1 MTVVLAVAAALTFG
15 VADFLG
21 GMATKRTP
29 VLTVTAV
36 STTAAIVVAAAL
48 VVLMPAQAVSADL
61 WWGAGAGIA
70 GVIGIALLYWSLAR
84 GPVKVVAP
92 LTAIVSAVLPF
103 AAGLALGERPGS
115 AALVGAVLAIIAI
128 PLVTG
133 SRRADQQPI
142 DRTTATAAALSGV
155 GFAAF
160 FILIAQP
167 AETAGMWPLLAAKI
181 AALAVVTPFALV
193 RDGRPRGV
201 GVRTALW
208 AGSLDMVA
216 NVFFVLA
223 VRSGL
228 LSLVTVVTSVYP
240 AVTLFLAKLV
250 LGEQLTG
257 QQRAGVATT
266 LTGLVLI
273 AAG

>member
-1 MTVVLAVAAALTFG
+1 MTILLAVGAALSFG

-21 GMATKRTP
+21 GMATKRTS

-36 STTAAIVVAAAL
+36 STTAALVVAAAL
-48 VVLMPAQAVSADL
+48 VMLMPAQAASADF
-61 WWGAGAGIA
+61 WWGAGAGVA
-70 GVIGIALLYWSLAR
+70 GVLGIALLYWSLAR

-103 AAGLALGERPGS
+103 AAGLALGERPGP
-115 AALVGAVLAIIAI
+115 AALAGAVLAIIAI

-133 SRRADQQPI
+133 TRRADQQPI
-142 DRTTATAAALSGV
+142 DRTTAVAAALSGV

-167 AETAGMWPLLAAKI
+167 ADTAGMWPLLAAKI
-181 AALAVVTPFALV
+181 AALAVVAPFALV
-193 RDGRPRGV
+193 RDGRPRAV
-201 GVRTALW
+201 GVQTALW

-228 LSLVTVVTSVYP
+228 LSMVTVVTSVYP
-240 AVTLFLAKLV
+240 AVTLFLAKLI

-257 QQRAGVATT
+257 PQRAGVATT
-266 LTGLVLI
+266 LTGLALI